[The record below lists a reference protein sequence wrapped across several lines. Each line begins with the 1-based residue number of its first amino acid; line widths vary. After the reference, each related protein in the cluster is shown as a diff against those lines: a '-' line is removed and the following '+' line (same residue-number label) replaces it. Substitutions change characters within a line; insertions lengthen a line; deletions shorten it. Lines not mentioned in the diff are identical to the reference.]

1 MFRSTANF
9 RQPVNH
15 PIGCVLVFG
24 GETECWIST
33 LQTQKRIVRIDHVHS
48 RAICDEV
55 ADRLRIVLTKDVPE
69 VPGSLKS
76 QIVRLRRLDQSRSIV
91 PSSSSARRRM
101 KYRGG
106 YRDKQYT
113 LVQGTE
119 ASSWRWT
126 VRLDEKT
133 IKSGHAVSR
142 DAAMNRVV
150 WLIEKPVSRTT
161 RQKEPAPSREA
172 EAAGAS

>member
-1 MFRSTANF
+1 MFGEN
-9 RQPVNH
+9 QM
-15 PIGCVLVFG
+15 IGVLDM
-24 GETECWIST
+24 
-33 LQTQKRIVRIDHVHS
+33 QNRIVRIDHIHS

-55 ADRLRIVLTKDVPE
+55 ADRLRIVLTKDVPDI
-69 VPGSLKS
+69 PGSLKS

-91 PSSSSARRRM
+91 PSSPSARRGM

-113 LVQGTE
+113 IVQGTE

-133 IKSGHAVSR
+133 IKSGHAISR

-150 WLIEKPVSRTT
+150 WLIDKPLSRARSPFGTT
-161 RQKEPAPSREA
+161 RQPETQRSVRM
-172 EAAGAS
+172 

>member
-1 MFRSTANF
+1 MEPRFPLEQCSFRILGNQCETIVAV
-9 RQPVNH
+9 RA
-15 PIGCVLVFG
+15 LVFG
-24 GETECWIST
+24 ENQMIGVLDMQNC
-33 LQTQKRIVRIDHVHS
+33 IVRIDHIHS

-55 ADRLRIVLTKDVPE
+55 ADRLRIVLTKDVPD

-76 QIVRLRRLDQSRSIV
+76 QIVRLRRLDQSPSIV
-91 PSSSSARRRM
+91 LSSPSGRRGM

-106 YRDKQYT
+106 YRGKQYT
-113 LVQGTE
+113 IVQGTE

-133 IKSGHAVSR
+133 IKSGHAISR

-150 WLIEKPVSRTT
+150 WLIDKPLSRARSPFRTT
-161 RQKEPAPSREA
+161 Q
-172 EAAGAS
+172 G